1 MLEQHGIT
9 SELPRSLRT
18 SQLRKT
24 PAPLSEALHAA
35 GILGAVLFAG
45 SAGAVSLQGDNWTV
59 DVGGIVNAYY
69 TATSCS
75 GDAVGGPALAGQAL
89 GCAGEDHKT
98 SIGNGLLPSG
108 LITKWKT
115 QQEGLDIGGTIGIMV
130 HAATSS
136 GVATNTN
143 VDVRQAFF
151 TVGTPEMGTFKIGR
165 DYGIFGA
172 NAILNDM
179 TLLGAGAPTQATQ
192 RGRVTLGHIGAGY
205 TYLQNYGQITYTS
218 PAFGNGFTFT
228 AGVMSPVDASVFA
241 SKNYPQIQAQVQ
253 YANETLK
260 VWAGAKT
267 QRFFA
272 NAFVPAPDPSNPG
285 QSSIITPDDDFN
297 EFAAEVGA
305 SITAGGFNFLA
316 NVERGDGIGI
326 LADGDQGDVEGFNW
340 LLQGTYK
347 FTDKTKVGLSYGIS
361 KTEDDN
367 NYNDILN
374 ASFKSNEN
382 LTLGVYYALTSSITL
397 AAEVGETRSKDYL
410 DQEAKQYGGS
420 IGGIIFF

>member
-1 MLEQHGIT
+1 L
-9 SELPRSLRT
+9 
-18 SQLRKT
+18 
-24 PAPLSEALHAA
+24 ALQGA
-35 GILGAVLFAG
+35 GILGAALFAA
-45 SAGAVSLQGDNWTV
+45 SAGAVGLQGDGWTV

-75 GDAVGGPALAGQAL
+75 GDNVGGPALASKAL

-108 LITKWKT
+108 LITKFKT
-115 QQEGLDIGGTIGIMV
+115 QQGGYDIGGTVGIMV

-151 TVGTPEMGTFKIGR
+151 TIGTPEMGTVKIGR

-205 TYLQNYGQITYTS
+205 TYLDNYGQMSYVS
-218 PAFGNGFTFT
+218 PTWGGGFTFT
-228 AGVMSPVDASVFA
+228 AGLMSPVDASVYA
-241 SKNYPQIQAQVQ
+241 SKNYPQVQAQLQ
-253 YANETLK
+253 YSNETVK
-260 VWAGAKT
+260 IWVGAKT

-272 NAFVPAPDPSNPG
+272 TTFVPTPDPNNPS
-285 QSSIITPDDDFN
+285 QTFVVTPDQDFN
-297 EFAAEVGA
+297 ENSAEIGA
-305 SITAGGFNFLA
+305 VFTAGGFSFLA
-316 NVERGDGIGI
+316 NYQNGNGIGI
-326 LADGDQGDVEGFNW
+326 LSDGDEGDIRGVNY

-347 FTDKTKVGLSYGIS
+347 FTDKSKFGISYGKS
-361 KTEDDN
+361 KNDDSN
-367 NYNDILN
+367 NYNDVLN
-374 ASFKSNEN
+374 ASFKSNDN
-382 LTLGVYYALTSSITL
+382 LTLGWYYALTSSITL
-397 AAEVGETRSKDYL
+397 AAEIGETRSKDYL

-420 IGGIIFF
+420 FGGIIFF

>member
-1 MLEQHGIT
+1 MHEQHGIT
-9 SELPRSLRT
+9 SELPRSRHT

-24 PAPLSEALHAA
+24 RSPLREAMHAA

-75 GDAVGGPALAGQAL
+75 GDAVGGPALASQAL

-115 QQEGLDIGGTIGIMV
+115 QQEGYDVGGTIGIMV

-151 TVGTPEMGTFKIGR
+151 TIGTPEMGTVKLGR

-205 TYLQNYGQITYTS
+205 TYLQNYGQFAYTS
-218 PAFGNGFTFT
+218 PTFGGGFTFT
-228 AGVMSPVDASVFA
+228 GGIMSPVDAGVYA
-241 SKNYPQIQAQVQ
+241 SKNYPQIQAQLQ
-253 YANETLK
+253 YANETVK
-260 VWAGAKT
+260 IWAGAKT

-272 NAFVPAPDPSNPG
+272 NAYVPTFDPNNPDQVYQVN
-285 QSSIITPDDDFN
+285 PDDDFN
-297 EFAAEVGA
+297 EFAGEIGA
-305 SITAGGFNFLA
+305 SFTAGGFGFLA
-316 NVERGDGIGI
+316 NFEKGSGIGI
-326 LADGDQGDVEGFNW
+326 LADGDQGDVDGTNW

-347 FTDKTKVGLSYGIS
+347 FTDKAKFGISYGES
-361 KTEDDN
+361 KNDDN
-367 NYNDILN
+367 NAYNDALN
-374 ASFKSNEN
+374 GSFKSNEN
-382 LTLGVYYALTSSITL
+382 LTLGLYYSLTTSITL
-397 AAEVGETRSKDYL
+397 AAELGETRSKDYI

>member
-9 SELPRSLRT
+9 SELPRSRRT

-24 PAPLSEALHAA
+24 RSPLREAMHAA

-75 GDAVGGPALAGQAL
+75 GDAVGGPALASQAL

-115 QQEGLDIGGTIGIMV
+115 QQNGYDVGGTIGIMV

-151 TVGTPEMGTFKIGR
+151 TIGTPEMGTVKIGR

-179 TLLGAGAPTQATQ
+179 TLLGAGAPTQA
-192 RGRVTLGHIGAGY
+192 
-205 TYLQNYGQITYTS
+205 
-218 PAFGNGFTFT
+218 
-228 AGVMSPVDASVFA
+228 
-241 SKNYPQIQAQVQ
+241 
-253 YANETLK
+253 
-260 VWAGAKT
+260 
-267 QRFFA
+267 
-272 NAFVPAPDPSNPG
+272 
-285 QSSIITPDDDFN
+285 
-297 EFAAEVGA
+297 
-305 SITAGGFNFLA
+305 
-316 NVERGDGIGI
+316 
-326 LADGDQGDVEGFNW
+326 
-340 LLQGTYK
+340 
-347 FTDKTKVGLSYGIS
+347 
-361 KTEDDN
+361 
-367 NYNDILN
+367 
-374 ASFKSNEN
+374 
-382 LTLGVYYALTSSITL
+382 
-397 AAEVGETRSKDYL
+397 
-410 DQEAKQYGGS
+410 
-420 IGGIIFF
+420 

>member
-1 MLEQHGIT
+1 MLEQHGLTIR
-9 SELPRSLRT
+9 LPRFDERRPLRNT
-18 SQLRKT
+18 PLR
-24 PAPLSEALHAA
+24 LALQGA
-35 GILGAVLFAG
+35 GILCAALFAA
-45 SAGAVSLQGDNWTV
+45 SAGAVGLQGDGWTV

-75 GDAVGGPALAGQAL
+75 GDAVGGPALASKAL

-108 LITKWKT
+108 LITKFKT
-115 QQEGLDIGGTIGIMV
+115 QQGGYDIGGTVGIMV

-151 TVGTPEMGTFKIGR
+151 TIGTPDMGTVKIGR

-205 TYLQNYGQITYTS
+205 TYLDNYGQMTYVS
-218 PAFGNGFTFT
+218 PTWGGGFTFS
-228 AGVMSPVDASVFA
+228 GGLMSPVDASVYS
-241 SKNYPQIQAQVQ
+241 SKNYPQVQAQVQ
-253 YANETLK
+253 YTNETVK
-260 VWAGAKT
+260 IWVGAKT

-272 NAFVPAPDPSNPG
+272 NAFVPAPDPNNPN
-285 QSSIITPDDDFN
+285 QTFVVTPDGDFN
-297 EFAAEVGA
+297 ETSAEIGA
-305 SITAGGFNFLA
+305 SFTAGGFNFLA
-316 NVERGDGIGI
+316 NYQNGNGIGI
-326 LADGDQGDVEGFNW
+326 LSDGDEGDIRGENY
-340 LLQGTYK
+340 LLQATYK
-347 FTDKTKVGLSYGIS
+347 FTDKSKFGISYGES
-361 KTEDDN
+361 KNTDNN
-367 NYNDILN
+367 NYNDVLN

-382 LTLGVYYALTSSITL
+382 LTLGWYYALTSSITL

-420 IGGIIFF
+420 FGGIIFF

>member
-1 MLEQHGIT
+1 MHEQKGIT
-9 SELPRSLRT
+9 RELPRSRHT
-18 SQLRKT
+18 SQLRT
-24 PAPLSEALHAA
+24 TRSPLNQALQAA
-35 GILGAVLFAG
+35 GIACAALFAG
-45 SAGAVSLQGDNWTV
+45 SAGAVGLQGDNWSV

-69 TATSCS
+69 TATACT
-75 GDAVGGPALAGQAL
+75 GDEVGGAALASRAL

-108 LITKWKT
+108 LITKFKT
-115 QQEGLDIGGTIGIMV
+115 QQEGFDIGGTIGIMV

-151 TVGTPEMGTFKIGR
+151 TIGTPEMGTFKIGR
-165 DYGIFGA
+165 DYGVFGA

-205 TYLQNYGQITYTS
+205 TYLDNYGQISYVS
-218 PAFGNGFTFT
+218 PSFGGGFTFT
-228 AGVMSPVDASVFA
+228 AGVMSPVDAGVFA
-241 SKNYPQIQAQVQ
+241 SKNYPQIQAQIQ
-253 YANETLK
+253 YANDTVK
-260 VWAGAKT
+260 IWAGAKT

-272 NAFVPAPDPSNPG
+272 NAFVPTPDPNNPD
-285 QSSIITPDDDFN
+285 QTFVITPSDDFN

-305 SITAGGFNFLA
+305 SFTAGGFGFLA
-316 NVERGDGIGI
+316 NIQGGNGIGI
-326 LADGDQGDVEGFNW
+326 LSDGDQGDLNGLNY

-347 FTDKTKVGLSYGIS
+347 FTDKAKFGISYGKS
-361 KTEDDN
+361 KNDDN
-367 NYNDILN
+367 KTYNDVYN

-382 LTLGVYYALTSSITL
+382 LTVGWYYALTSSITL
-397 AAEVGETRSKDYL
+397 AAELGETRSKDYIG
-410 DQEAKQYGGS
+410 DEAKQYGGS
-420 IGGIIFF
+420 FGGIIFF

>member
-1 MLEQHGIT
+1 MHQQQR
-9 SELPRSLRT
+9 PRSVLPGSSSERPLRT
-18 SQLRKT
+18 LLK
-24 PAPLSEALHAA
+24 ALQAA
-35 GILGAVLFAG
+35 GIGAAALFAG
-45 SAGAVSLQGDNWTV
+45 SAGAVGLQGDNWSV

-75 GDAVGGPALAGQAL
+75 GDNVGGPALASRAL

-108 LITKWKT
+108 LITKFKT
-115 QQEGLDIGGTIGIMV
+115 QQEGFDIGGTIGIMV

-151 TVGTPEMGTFKIGR
+151 TIGTPEMGTFKIGR
-165 DYGIFGA
+165 DYGVFGA

-205 TYLQNYGQITYTS
+205 TYLQNYGQMSYVS
-218 PAFGNGFTFT
+218 PVFGGGFTVT
-228 AGVMSPVDASVFA
+228 AGLFSPVDAGVFV
-241 SKNYPQIQAQVQ
+241 SKNYPQVQAQLQ
-253 YANETLK
+253 YTNDMLK
-260 VWAGAKT
+260 VWVGGKT
-267 QRFFA
+267 QRFYSTG
-272 NAFVPAPDPSNPG
+272 FVPTPDPNDPN
-285 QSSIITPDDDFN
+285 QTFIIRPNSDFDAW
-297 EFAAEVGA
+297 AAEVGA
-305 SITAGGFNFLA
+305 SISGGGFTFLG
-316 NVERGDGIGI
+316 NIEGGNGIGI
-326 LADGDQGDVEGFNW
+326 LADGDQGDVSGLNY

-347 FTDKTKVGLSYGIS
+347 FTDKWKVGLSYGLS
-361 KTEDDN
+361 KNDDN
-367 NYNDILN
+367 NNYNSILN

-382 LTLGVYYALTSSITL
+382 LTLGVYYALTTSITL
-397 AAEVGETRSKDYL
+397 AAEVGETRSKDYI

-420 IGGIIFF
+420 FGGIIFF

>member
-1 MLEQHGIT
+1 M
-9 SELPRSLRT
+9 
-18 SQLRKT
+18 
-24 PAPLSEALHAA
+24 ALQGA
-35 GILGAVLFAG
+35 GILGAALFAA
-45 SAGAVSLQGDNWTV
+45 SAGAVGLQGDGWTV

-75 GDAVGGPALAGQAL
+75 GDNVGGPALASKAL

-108 LITKWKT
+108 LITKFKT
-115 QQEGLDIGGTIGIMV
+115 QQGGYDIGGTVGIMV

-151 TVGTPEMGTFKIGR
+151 TIGTPEMGTVKIGR

-205 TYLQNYGQITYTS
+205 TYLDNYGQMSYVS
-218 PAFGNGFTFT
+218 PTWGGGFTFT
-228 AGVMSPVDASVFA
+228 AGLMSPVDASVYA
-241 SKNYPQIQAQVQ
+241 SKNYPQVQAQLQ
-253 YANETLK
+253 YSNETVK
-260 VWAGAKT
+260 IWVGAKT

-272 NAFVPAPDPSNPG
+272 TTFVPTPDPNNPS
-285 QSSIITPDDDFN
+285 QTFVVTPDQDFN
-297 EFAAEVGA
+297 ENSAEIGA
-305 SITAGGFNFLA
+305 VFTAGGFSFLA
-316 NVERGDGIGI
+316 NYQNGNGIGI
-326 LADGDQGDVEGFNW
+326 LSDGDEGDIRGVNY

-347 FTDKTKVGLSYGIS
+347 FTDKSKFGISYGKS
-361 KTEDDN
+361 KNDDSN
-367 NYNDILN
+367 NYNDVLN
-374 ASFKSNEN
+374 ASFKSNDN
-382 LTLGVYYALTSSITL
+382 LTLGWYYALTSSITL
-397 AAEVGETRSKDYL
+397 AAEIGETRSKDYL

-420 IGGIIFF
+420 FGGIIFF